1 MLNSMKKTVTLF
13 GILVL
18 LMGCSNVSSTTQ
30 PNNNPSA
37 VAVAS
42 QPSTSEENNSAS
54 NGDLI
59 GKKIKI
65 YSDKWQV
72 EIEYLT
78 PQKLRW
84 KNVTP
89 GATPKQADAAMSYK
103 RLNDYQHFVSWIEE
117 DGYTISKIVDTKA
130 MMVYEYVSYKSDKSP
145 LGGREGRYVEG
156 KIEFVN

>member
-1 MLNSMKKTVTLF
+1 MKQIITLF
-13 GILVL
+13 GLSILL
-18 LMGCSNVSSTTQ
+18 IGCSNVSNTTQ
-30 PNNNPSA
+30 PNNSPSA

-42 QPSTSEENNSAS
+42 QPSPPGENNSVS

-59 GKKIKI
+59 GKKIKL

-78 PQKLRW
+78 PQKLHW

-89 GATPKQADAAMSYK
+89 GATPKEADAAMSYK

-117 DGYTISKIVDTKA
+117 DGVTISKIVDTKA
-130 MMVYEYVSYKSDKSP
+130 MKVYEYVSYKSDKSP